1 MARLIDADSF
11 KDYLQDI
18 YCEEC
23 KSRNCA
29 ACLMGDAIDELED
42 YAGCEAYTNC
52 PNCGYGLMEE

>member
-11 KDYLQDI
+11 KGYLQDI

-23 KSRNCA
+23 ESRNCK
-29 ACLMGDAIDELED
+29 ACLMGDAIEELED
-42 YAGCEAYTNC
+42 YANYEAYTNC